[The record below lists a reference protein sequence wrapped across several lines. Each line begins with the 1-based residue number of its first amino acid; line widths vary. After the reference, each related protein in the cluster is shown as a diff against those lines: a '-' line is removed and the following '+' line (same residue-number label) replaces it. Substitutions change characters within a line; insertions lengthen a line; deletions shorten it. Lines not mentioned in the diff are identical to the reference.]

1 MNRRART
8 LSTLPVRHNR
18 IFEIFI
24 MEDGYTKARVAYY
37 FARKNS
43 FGPPY
48 TGPVDKMPRG

>member
-8 LSTLPVRHNR
+8 LSTIPVRHNR

-24 MEDGYTKARVAYY
+24 LEDGYTKARVAYY

-43 FGPPY
+43 YGPPY